1 MAGFVRH
8 ALRLVVMTVM
18 PIFLNRR
25 DRSLSTLVITNQQ
38 RTRAFS
44 LVEVVLAIAICSFVL
59 VAILGLFTTG
69 LQSTKES
76 EEEIQAANLAATLIS
91 LRTATPT
98 NTISALPNFAIPA
111 SAMTQAYGGAYTG
124 GVSTNYV
131 GTDGQTLTSSANAAY
146 MITCQAGTNSVTGS
160 GISQVY
166 LMLSWPPQ
174 VPSSSAA
181 GRYELTTF
189 IPIR

>member
-1 MAGFVRH
+1 M
-8 ALRLVVMTVM
+8 
-18 PIFLNRR
+18 
-25 DRSLSTLVITNQQ
+25 VITNPQ
-38 RTRAFS
+38 RIRAFS
-44 LVEVVLAIAICSFVL
+44 LVEVVMAIAICSFVL

-91 LRTATPT
+91 LRMATPT
-98 NTISALPNFAIPA
+98 NTITALPNFAIPA
-111 SAMTQAYGGAYTG
+111 SAMTQTYGGAYSG
-124 GVSTNYV
+124 GASTSYV
-131 GTDGQTLTSSANAAY
+131 GTDGQTLATAANAAY
-146 MITCQAGTNSVTGS
+146 MITCMAGTNSVTGT

-174 VPSSSAA
+174 VPSTSAA
-181 GRYELTTF
+181 GRYELTTY